1 MAHRFFLQWKKS
13 KTANLCYTQATNA
26 HAKLAKDAQFC
37 AHNVHVRDM
46 PVFYTRAPFLSKSTM
61 DPARK
66 NKAILFLMLIDLGWD
81 AVLRAAACI

>member
-1 MAHRFFLQWKKS
+1 MAHGYFLQCKKS
-13 KTANLCYTQATNA
+13 KTTKKCAPAEKH
-26 HAKLAKDAQFC
+26 HAKLAMDAQFC
-37 AHNVHVRDM
+37 AHNAHVRGM
-46 PVFYTRAPFLSKSTM
+46 PVIYARAPFLSKSTM

>member
-1 MAHRFFLQWKKS
+1 MRWAGVFFDNVKIRKRQKNTS
-13 KTANLCYTQATNA
+13 KPGKH
-26 HAKLAKDAQFC
+26 HAKLAMDAQFC
-37 AHNVHVRDM
+37 AHNVHVRGM
-46 PVFYTRAPFLSKSTM
+46 PVIYTRAPFLSTM

>member
-1 MAHRFFLQWKKS
+1 M
-13 KTANLCYTQATNA
+13 
-26 HAKLAKDAQFC
+26 DAQFC
-37 AHNVHVRDM
+37 AHNAHVRGM
-46 PVFYTRAPFLSKSTM
+46 PVIYARAPFLSKSNM

>member
-1 MAHRFFLQWKKS
+1 MKKVENGQ
-13 KTANLCYTQATNA
+13 KMQGTPAEKH

-37 AHNVHVRDM
+37 AHNVHVRGM
-46 PVFYTRAPFLSKSTM
+46 PVIYTRAPFLSKSTM